1 MLVHRLLIH
10 DLIDIK
16 EDWYQLLVEVSIGFL
31 HNLVVLQLT
40 QFFIQF
46 LDFVVF
52 IVYFLAKVNKCE
64 AYIMQGTVR
73 RYDLVVLKGLQK
85 LIDFILKTFIHLL
98 VELVLLKIYYLVFK
112 LFYVLSVSIDFKL
125 KLFYPFEIS
134 LFVLINFLI

>member
-10 DLIDIK
+10 YLIDIK

-52 IVYFLAKVNKCE
+52 IVYFLTKVNKCE
-64 AYIMQGTVR
+64 AYIMPGTIR

-85 LIDFILKTFIHLL
+85 LIDLILKTFIHLL
-98 VELVLLKIYYLVFK
+98 VELVLLKIYYLVF
-112 LFYVLSVSIDFKL
+112 
-125 KLFYPFEIS
+125 
-134 LFVLINFLI
+134 